1 MRTTMFSNGH
11 RLRTLLRRCLTL
23 VTLTLIPLALSGCF
37 GNVSAIPGSTAY
49 SVSGAV
55 SDTQGQ
61 GISDVT
67 IIVTGGINTTTTTD
81 QNGSWSLSGLT
92 GTVTI
97 AAAKDGYTFTP
108 ESHQKSGPSNSVN
121 FTGTPDAVDQGTL
134 KVSIVACT
142 EPTDRLRVSMN
153 DLTAIDRSIH
163 KAPFADDSQG
173 NLVGS
178 FTPISVIG
186 CISDLGIAHPNYR
199 MPLSL
204 HMGVATGP
212 SQGFGLLPAYDFLWA
227 RDILYAD
234 YIVERDRYDF
244 RVVEL
249 EVWTRTLIGGR
260 YDDFGAISEVHV
272 DMGDRYS
279 NVIFPNEDADKRY
292 GTTHVFQMTKLI
304 PFQGSTSL
312 VRIAF
317 DDHVDRPYIVNPD
330 GSYVSDFNPYFWDT
344 STRMGL
350 DAYVIYL
357 PGLDLDFSGG
367 SKHLIFEWDFAD
379 LIEVYD
385 NNTPTDLSD
394 DLVTLRLDN
403 PFPITFRVEPYD
415 DFSAVIGNGS
425 VPPDVS
431 SVETRFYDL
440 IDRQVFIR
448 WLNPSV
454 RDYRTTHVVRKEG
467 SAPTSIDDGDIVYEG
482 TFPMLEDD
490 SVELGKDYYYRIV
503 VEDEDGLFSPGI
515 VVNVKT
521 DPPVPA
527 RVQVY
532 PESATLE
539 IGQKLRFHVR
549 GETADGTPCP
559 VIGTWQLE
567 GDAGTL
573 NYNQA
578 RSVEFTA
585 TKEGTAT
592 LTVQVGEF
600 TVQIPLGVGC
610 PAPGI

>member
-1 MRTTMFSNGH
+1 MAR
-11 RLRTLLRRCLTL
+11 
-23 VTLTLIPLALSGCF
+23 
-37 GNVSAIPGSTAY
+37 
-49 SVSGAV
+49 
-55 SDTQGQ
+55 
-61 GISDVT
+61 
-67 IIVTGGINTTTTTD
+67 
-81 QNGSWSLSGLT
+81 
-92 GTVTI
+92 
-97 AAAKDGYTFTP
+97 
-108 ESHQKSGPSNSVN
+108 
-121 FTGTPDAVDQGTL
+121 
-134 KVSIVACT
+134 T

-153 DLTAIDRSIH
+153 DLTAVDRSIYR
-163 KAPFADDSQG
+163 APFADDSQG

-178 FTPISVIG
+178 FTPTSVIG
-186 CISDLGIAHPNYR
+186 CVSDLGIAHPNYR

-234 YIVERDRYDF
+234 YIIERDRYDF

-249 EVWTRTLIGGR
+249 AIWTRTLIGGR
-260 YDDFGAISEVHV
+260 YDDFGAVSEVHV

-292 GTTHVFQMTKLI
+292 GTTHVFQMTNLI

-317 DDHVDRPYIVNPD
+317 DD
-330 GSYVSDFNPYFWDT
+330 
-344 STRMGL
+344 
-350 DAYVIYL
+350 
-357 PGLDLDFSGG
+357 
-367 SKHLIFEWDFAD
+367 FEWDFAD
-379 LIEVYD
+379 LVEVYD
-385 NNTPTDLSD
+385 NNTPADLSD
-394 DLVTLRLDN
+394 DLVALRLDN

-415 DFSAVIGNGS
+415 DFSAVVGKGS

-490 SVELGKDYYYRIV
+490 SVELSKDYYYRIV

-527 RVQVY
+527 RVRVY
-532 PESATLE
+532 PESASLE
-539 IGQKLRFHVR
+539 LGQKLRFDVR

-559 VIGTWQLE
+559 LIGTWQLE

-600 TVQIPLGVGC
+600 TVQIPIGVGC
-610 PAPGI
+610 PAPSI